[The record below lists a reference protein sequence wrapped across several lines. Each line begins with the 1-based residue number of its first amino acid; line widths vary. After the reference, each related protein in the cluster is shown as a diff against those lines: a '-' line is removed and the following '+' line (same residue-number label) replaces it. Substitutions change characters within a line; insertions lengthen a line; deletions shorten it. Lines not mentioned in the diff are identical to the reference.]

1 LVLRM
6 VAVVLHTFWNEC
18 IVAHR
23 SAVVPPPDRPMPLA
37 SRLAPILLA
46 ACAAALA
53 SCGKADGSAKTAAP
67 EAVRVTTLRA
77 AARPV
82 PVSLESVGQAEGS
95 REVEIR
101 SRVNGILEKRLY
113 EEGATVAAGTL
124 LFEIDAAPYELAVLQ
139 ARAALQQE
147 RVKKELA
154 ELEMTRL
161 APLAKEKAIPQ
172 REVDQALSTARQS
185 TAAIASAEAR
195 LKEAELNL
203 SYTRIRAPISGVT
216 GRALRSEGSLVTAN
230 NESSLLTTI
239 TQVDPV
245 WVRFSLAEGDYA
257 TIRGGERGARVELV
271 GQDGAVVAS
280 GGKLNF
286 ASSTVD
292 SKLGTVQLR
301 ASLANPGRKWLPGQF
316 LKVRILAGEQTAFLV
331 PQSALLQ
338 GEQSRMVMVVGPDG
352 KAATKAVK
360 TGSWIGADAIV
371 TAGLAEG
378 DLVIVDN
385 LSKVKPGTAIQPK

>member
-1 LVLRM
+1 MSPTPRAPLGAVLAIATS
-6 VAVVLHTFWNEC
+6 V
-18 IVAHR
+18 IV
-23 SAVVPPPDRPMPLA
+23 
-37 SRLAPILLA
+37 LA
-46 ACAAALA
+46 A
-53 SCGKADGSAKTAAP
+53 CGKADGSAKGAAP
-67 EAVRVTTLRA
+67 EAIPVATLRA

-82 PVSLESVGQAEGS
+82 PVSLEAVGQAEGS

-101 SRVNGILEKRLY
+101 SRVTGIIEKRLY
-113 EEGATVAAGTL
+113 EEGAAVAGGTL
-124 LFEIDAAPYELAVLQ
+124 LFEIDAATYELAVQQ

-147 RVKKELA
+147 RVKRDLA
-154 ELEMTRL
+154 ESEARRLE
-161 APLAKEKAIPQ
+161 PLAQDKAIPQ
-172 REVDQALSTARQS
+172 REVDVAVAGARQAV
-185 TAAIASAEAR
+185 AAIAAAEAR

-216 GRALRSEGSLVTAN
+216 GRAQRSEGSLVTAN
-230 NESSLLTTI
+230 TESSLLTTI

-245 WVRFSLAEGDYA
+245 WVRFSLAEREYA
-257 TIRGGERGARVELV
+257 AVRGNERGAKVQLI
-271 GQDGAVVAS
+271 GPDGAIAAD

-286 ASSTVD
+286 AGSTVD
-292 SKLGTVQLR
+292 PKLGTVQMR
-301 ASLANPGRKWLPGQF
+301 AAFANAGRRWLPGQF

-352 KAATKAVK
+352 KAATKPVK
-360 TGSWIGADAIV
+360 TGSWVGADAIV

-385 LSKVKPGTAIQPK
+385 LAKVRPGTSVKPK